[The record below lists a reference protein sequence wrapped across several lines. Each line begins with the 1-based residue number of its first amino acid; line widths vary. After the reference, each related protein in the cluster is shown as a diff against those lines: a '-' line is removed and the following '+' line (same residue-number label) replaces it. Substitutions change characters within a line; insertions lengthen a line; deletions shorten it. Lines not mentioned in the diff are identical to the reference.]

1 MKFPKVLAAMALLA
15 GFVVPGVASAHPL
28 GNFTVNHYSRVEPT
42 GDRVRVVYVL
52 DMAEIPTFQE
62 RPRIDPN
69 PDAYADQRA
78 EELRQNLHLD
88 LNGQPAQLRLEQRS
102 LSFPEGAGGL
112 STLRLEAVY
121 STDLRADAT
130 STVELSFRDDNDPTR
145 IGWRE
150 IIARPG
156 AAGTAIQRSSV
167 PADDV
172 TNELRQYPAD
182 LLSSPLNVREAH
194 LSFVPGIAV
203 AEPQLSA
210 VARAASQR
218 PLVPSTG
225 VAVLDRA
232 NTAFADLANGG
243 ELTPAFILFALGV
256 AVVLGAAHALQPG
269 HGKTVVAAYL
279 VGSRGTAKHA
289 MFLGATVTATHTAG
303 VYALG
308 VVTLFLSQYVVPERL
323 YPILEIVSGL
333 LVVGIGMWLFGQRLL
348 VAVGLSGTH
357 KHDHA
362 HAGEAARHS
371 HSHTDGHAHSHNEPP
386 QHAELHSH
394 TDGHAHSHAG
404 VPPQHA
410 EMHSHGGGRP
420 HSHAPSASGPVSWK
434 SLLALGVSGGLLP
447 CPEALMVLLITIA
460 AHRVLFGLLLIVAFS
475 TGLAGVLVAFGLL
488 LVYARGFFGRLNLS
502 SGLVPRLLPVASA
515 LVIVVAGGVIT
526 AQALPQVL

>member
-1 MKFPKVLAAMALLA
+1 MKVSLAVRTFVPAMAVVVAALA
-15 GFVVPGVASAHPL
+15 PTVASAHPL
-28 GNFTVNHYSRVEPT
+28 GNFTVNHYSRLEPT

-52 DMAEIPTFQE
+52 DMAEIPTFQDK
-62 RPRIDPN
+62 PRIDPD
-69 PDAYADQRA
+69 PAAYADQRA
-78 EELRQNLHLD
+78 EELRENLHLD
-88 LNGQPAQLRLEQRS
+88 LNGQPAQLRLDQRA

-112 STLRLEAVY
+112 STLRLEAVF
-121 STDLRADAT
+121 SAALPAEAA
-130 STVELSFRDDNDPTR
+130 STVDLAYRDDNDLNR

-156 AAGTAIQRSSV
+156 AAGTQIQQSSV
-167 PADDV
+167 PAADV
-172 TNELRQYPAD
+172 TDELRQYPVD
-182 LLSSPLNVREAH
+182 LLTTPLSVREAH
-194 LSFVPGIAV
+194 VSFVPGPA
-203 AEPQLSA
+203 AEEASLA
-210 VARAASQR
+210 AASAAAVR
-218 PLVPSTG
+218 PVVPSTG
-225 VAVLDRA
+225 VALLDRA

-279 VGSRGTAKHA
+279 VGSRGTARHA
-289 MFLGATVTATHTAG
+289 LFLGATVTATHTAG

-323 YPILEIVSGL
+323 YPVLEIVSGL
-333 LVVGIGMWLFGQRLL
+333 LVVGIGAWLFGQRLL
-348 VAVGLSGTH
+348 TALRLRGSHAHEHT
-357 KHDHA
+357 HA
-362 HAGEAARHS
+362 HAEH
-371 HSHTDGHAHSHNEPP
+371 HAHGA
-386 QHAELHSH
+386 AEH
-394 TDGHAHSHAG
+394 HAHGDVSLN
-404 VPPQHA
+404 VA
-410 EMHSHGGGRP
+410 EPHTHGGGRP
-420 HSHAPSASGPVSWK
+420 HSHAPSGDGPVSWK

-475 TGLAGVLVAFGLL
+475 TGLAGILVAFGLL
-488 LVYARGFFGRLNLS
+488 LVYARGLFGRVNVS